1 MLGEIKYYGMMEVVM
16 KYDEKVYEE
25 YLLEY
30 DKTIKKL
37 VKYSYDVYGMD
48 KDDLEQELRMV
59 LLNCVDK
66 FNHNKGVKFSTY
78 FITACHNKIRRLQ
91 ILAKRENLTSLD
103 KIIAENKIAKK
114 LYDKRDSYKDN
125 LSSDD
130 KSLEEQYIMDKV
142 YKLIDNHP
150 YGKFVRMYYFDKL
163 NGSEIAEIEGVTK
176 ATVYNRIN
184 DVLNFVKKELGL

>member
-1 MLGEIKYYGMMEVVM
+1 MMEVVM

-30 DKTIKKL
+30 DETIKRL
-37 VKYSYDVYGMD
+37 AKYSYDIYGMD

-66 FNHNKGVKFSTY
+66 FNHKKGVKFNTY
-78 FITACHNKIRRLQ
+78 FITACHNRVRRLQ
-91 ILAKRENLTSLD
+91 ILANRENLTSLD
-103 KIIAENKIAKK
+103 KTNKKH
-114 LYDKRDSYKDN
+114 YDKRESLKDN
-125 LSSDD
+125 LCSGD

-150 YGKFVRMYYFDKL
+150 DGKLVRMYYFDKL
-163 NGSEIAEIEGVTK
+163 NGSEIAEIEGVSKTTIYK
-176 ATVYNRIN
+176 RIN
-184 DVLNFVKKELGL
+184 DVLKFVKKELNL